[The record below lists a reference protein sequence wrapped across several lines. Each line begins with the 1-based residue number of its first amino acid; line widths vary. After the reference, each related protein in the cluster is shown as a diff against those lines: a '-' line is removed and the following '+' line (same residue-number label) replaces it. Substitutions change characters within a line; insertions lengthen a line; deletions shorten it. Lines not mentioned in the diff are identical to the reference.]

1 MPDPDDQDGLP
12 LSPDPSPAPPAI
24 GSDLTTV
31 LSQLAAA
38 QLQPHEQTFVS
49 RFKRR
54 RGSRRQALLYL
65 NWLAVRY
72 GTTQLAAGE
81 IPAH

>member
-1 MPDPDDQDGLP
+1 MAASD
-12 LSPDPSPAPPAI
+12 I
-24 GSDLTTV
+24 GADLTTV

-54 RGSRRQALLYL
+54 RSSRRKALLYL